1 VGHTARYAHAGGT
14 TTPRIKEMY
23 ENANVEAREADITGD
38 DMLKRL
44 GQIPLAPQPGT
55 FWEYS
60 IAVDVLGL
68 QLERTTKKPLDQLL
82 RDMLFEP
89 LGMKDTAFWAA
100 KEKVG
105 RLAEALDSDP
115 QKATLNK

>member
-1 VGHTARYAHAGGT
+1 MIRRPPRSTLFPYT
-14 TTPRIKEMY
+14 TLFRS
-23 ENANVEAREADITGD
+23 
-38 DMLKRL
+38 
-44 GQIPLAPQPGT
+44 PLAHQPGA
-55 FWEYS
+55 FWESS
-60 IAVDVLGL
+60 IAVDALGL
-68 QLERTTKKPLDQLL
+68 LLERTTKKPLDQLL

-115 QKATLNK
+115 QKATLNKSYRILENPAGKSY